1 MSERPRRV
9 GTNIDYKILNKTGE
23 KVEKDNFSVEIDT
36 IVENFENLSLM
47 EAKKLRNEGEKL
59 RLKLIRTLDEYDLE
73 LLDEVEEI
81 ENGLSEIKRI
91 IEDYEE
97 VIVKSKAELGEDYDD
112 TNSKE
117 QVKHA
122 SAWIKNAKSELR
134 KKRVLELQ
142 KDEERKE
149 EIYQQ
154 EKNKLLNEEKHLR
167 LRIDQEI
174 ENIGLVK
181 NNFVED
187 LENNIKTITIFTRIF
202 GINNKNRK
210 PWC

>member
-1 MSERPRRV
+1 M
-9 GTNIDYKILNKTGE
+9 
-23 KVEKDNFSVEIDT
+23 
-36 IVENFENLSLM
+36 
-47 EAKKLRNEGEKL
+47 
-59 RLKLIRTLDEYDLE
+59 
-73 LLDEVEEI
+73 
-81 ENGLSEIKRI
+81 
-91 IEDYEE
+91 
-97 VIVKSKAELGEDYDD
+97 
-112 TNSKE
+112 
-117 QVKHA
+117 
-122 SAWIKNAKSELR
+122 
-134 KKRVLELQ
+134 LELQ

-210 PWC
+210 PRY